1 MKRVQTKAMLLRTL
15 LIWLLGGANSG
26 AFAQQSIT
34 IADYPQHGTDINAL
48 DQSVQL
54 ELRAFSTA
62 LVGAVLAGQ
71 SVDVAAIGHAD
82 FDAQGRAFEVQVSR
96 DRAAGAERTVEAFF
110 DAAAN
115 LALLPGDKRRLVRF
129 STMGVGTQRPV
140 FANPANEDERKANRR
155 VELVFSTTPVPTP
168 DPREKFQ
175 ACVRALATAAP
186 PGPVRRM
193 SCACNKLLQSPPP
206 YVKDYFYDFRAAQ
219 LARAGAGAMSQFT
232 PAQMSAFYRGF
243 MLFIRQQIA
252 NIPSASDADLVKGLI
267 QLDDSIGRNLTDFLQ
282 QAQLNAGPFE
292 HSVAVDIT
300 QRMQDPNHTY
310 SCYAGYSRLDPN
322 R

>member
-1 MKRVQTKAMLLRTL
+1 MKKINRETILLRTL
-15 LIWLLGGANSG
+15 LFLLLGGTNSG
-26 AFAQQSIT
+26 ANAQQSIT
-34 IADYPQHGTDINAL
+34 ISDYPQHGTDVNAL
-48 DQSVQL
+48 DPSEQMK
-54 ELRAFSTA
+54 LRAFATA
-62 LVGAVLAGQ
+62 LAGAVLANQ
-71 SVDVAAIGHAD
+71 SVDVAVIGHAD
-82 FDAQGRAFEVQVSR
+82 FDSQGTAFEVGVSS
-96 DRAAGAERTVEAFF
+96 DRAAGAERTVEAFY
-110 DAAAN
+110 DQAAN
-115 LALLPGDKRRLVRF
+115 LVLLPADKRRLVRF
-129 STMGVGTQRPV
+129 STVGVGTQRPV
-140 FANPANEDERKANRR
+140 FVNPANEEERKANRR
-155 VELVFSTTPVPTP
+155 VEIVFNVTPLPPP

-175 ACVRALATAAP
+175 SCVRALATAGP

-193 SCACNKLLQSPPP
+193 SCVCNKLLQPSPP

-219 LARAGAGAMSQFT
+219 QARAGAGAMSQFS
-232 PAQMSAFYRGF
+232 ADQMSAFYRGF

-252 NIPSASDADLVKGLI
+252 NISDGSDVDLVTGLI

-300 QRMQDPNHTY
+300 RRMQDPNSTY

>member
-1 MKRVQTKAMLLRTL
+1 MNSVKTKLLLLPTL
-15 LIWLLGGANSG
+15 LFFLLPGANST

-34 IADYPQHGTDINAL
+34 ISDYPRHGTDVNAL
-48 DQSVQL
+48 DPSVQVQ
-54 ELRAFSTA
+54 LRAFATA

-82 FDAQGRAFEVQVSR
+82 LDAQGRAFEVQVSR
-96 DRAAGAERTVEAFF
+96 DRAAGAERTVEAFY
-110 DAAAN
+110 DQAAT
-115 LALLPGDKRRLVRF
+115 LALLPPDKRKLVRF
-129 STMGVGTQRPV
+129 STVGVGTQRMV
-140 FANPANEDERKANRR
+140 FPHPANEDERKANRR
-155 VELVFSTTPVPTP
+155 VELVFTVTPVPP
-168 DPREKFQ
+168 VDPREKFQ
-175 ACVRALATAAP
+175 RSVRALATAGP

-193 SCACNKLLQSPPP
+193 TCVCNKLLQSPPP
-206 YVKDYFYDFRAAQ
+206 YIKDYFYDFRAAQ
-219 LARAGAGAMSQFT
+219 QARAGAGAMSQFT
-232 PAQMSAFYRGF
+232 PAQMSAFYRTF

-252 NIPSASDADLVKGLI
+252 NIPDGSDADLVNGLI

-282 QAQLNAGPFE
+282 QAELNAGPFE

-300 QRMQDPNHTY
+300 RRMQDPNHTY